1 MRIIAQAMTAFQ
13 IFLRKCSKE
22 MGGGQGEVN
31 IYVILVKGEFIQS
44 STYFCRFLLV
54 TRRRYH
60 HEGIWCFS
68 RYEEMQ
74 ELGSYI
80 KKNEIMPSA
89 AIWMDLASVILSEV
103 NQTEKEKYHMTSL
116 ICGI

>member
-1 MRIIAQAMTAFQ
+1 MGKMRTIAQAMTAFQ

-22 MGGGQGEVN
+22 MGGGGQGEVN
-31 IYVILVKGEFIQS
+31 IYVILVKGEFIQP
-44 STYFCRFLLV
+44 STYFCRRFLLV
-54 TRRRYH
+54 TRSRCH

-89 AIWMDLASVILSEV
+89 AIWMDLASVILNEVNQTV
-103 NQTEKEKYHMTSL
+103 NQTEK
-116 ICGI
+116 